1 MSDPTFEN
9 SQDLNSGACE
19 ALPNSPQLAMTRVDA
34 THSHINR
41 ARGALKQ
48 AISRYSRQLRLPQSQ
63 EQTLELQSDLKVDV
77 DRLSATL
84 DKLNHGVIRVAVFGL
99 VSRGKS
105 AVINSLVGQNVLQTG
120 PLHGVT
126 RWPRSVY
133 WTMDSDSKPSATVEL
148 IDTPGLDEVGG
159 EVRASMAREV
169 SHQADLILFV
179 IAGDITRSEYQAIAE
194 LQAAHKPIILVFNKV
209 DLYPNSD
216 RQAIHQK
223 LETLFKQGFDQ
234 IKPVL
239 SADDIVMIAAAPAP
253 LQVRMEWPDGRVTYD
268 WESPAAN
275 VEELRQKLTQLFR
288 QDGKSLLALNA
299 LRQARDI
306 EVAIARKTLHLYAD
320 DADDLIW
327 KFARWKAIA
336 IAANPIAILDLFG
349 GAVTDLIMIR
359 ALARLYGLPMTGY
372 EANKLWNAI
381 IWSSGS
387 LLLGEIGSG
396 LLLGFGK
403 SAAAVAIAFDSVS
416 GFAAYSTTAIA
427 QASLA
432 GYGTYRIGKAAQ
444 TYLAQGCTW
453 GPQGANT
460 IIQDIFNQIES
471 NSIIHKLQNNLQPDY
486 SSPTHS
492 SKDKTDSF
500 DN

>member
-1 MSDPTFEN
+1 
-9 SQDLNSGACE
+9 
-19 ALPNSPQLAMTRVDA
+19 MTD
-34 THSHINR
+34 SYINR
-41 ARGALKQ
+41 ARATLKQ
-48 AISRYSRQLRLPQSQ
+48 AISRYSRQLRLAQGQ
-63 EQTLELQSDLKVDV
+63 AQTLELQSALKADV
-77 DRLSATL
+77 DRLSVTL
-84 DKLNHGVIRVAVFGL
+84 DKLNHGVIRIAVFGL

-105 AVINSLVGQNVLQTG
+105 AVINALVGQRILQTG

-133 WTMDSDSKPSATVEL
+133 WTMNSDSKQPITAEL

-159 EVRASMAREV
+159 EVRASMAQDV
-169 SHQADLILFV
+169 AHQADLILFV
-179 IAGDITRSEYQAIAE
+179 VAGDITRSEYQALTE
-194 LQAAHKPIILVFNKV
+194 LQSVHKPIILVFNKI
-209 DLYPNSD
+209 DLYPNAD
-216 RQAIHQK
+216 RNTIYQK
-223 LETLFKQGFDQ
+223 LKTLFNQGLENA
-234 IKPVL
+234 KPPL
-239 SADDIVMIAAAPAP
+239 SLNDIVMVAAAPSP
-253 LQVRMEWPDGRVTYD
+253 LQIRVEWPDGRITYD
-268 WESPAAN
+268 WESPPAN
-275 VEELRQKLTQLFR
+275 VDELRQKLTQIVSK
-288 QDGKSLLALNA
+288 DGKALLALNA

-306 EVAIARKTLHLYAD
+306 EVAIARKTLHLYSN

-336 IAANPIAILDLFG
+336 IAANPVAVLDLLG
-349 GAVTDLIMIR
+349 GAVTDLVMIR
-359 ALARLYGLPMTGY
+359 ALARLYNLPMTGY

-403 SAAAVAIAFDSVS
+403 SAAALATAFDSVS

-432 GYGTYRIGKAAQ
+432 GYGTYRVGKAAQ

-460 IIQDIFNQIES
+460 VIQDIFNNIEHDTILS
-471 NSIIHKLQNNLQPDY
+471 KLQDDLQTASELD
-486 SSPTHS
+486 
-492 SKDKTDSF
+492 
-500 DN
+500 DNDVRLG